1 MPSLELDET
10 DFRILSSLQED
21 SRTPLKELAKSAK
34 ASIPTIRARIKR
46 LTDLGIIKQFTVAIN
61 QRKLIG
67 GIMSIITIKAK
78 PPQLNT
84 IAQTIKNMEEVSEV
98 YLTTGEHDLIVKVSV
113 PDIRSLEDFILHK
126 LSQVPGIETSR
137 NSLIIE
143 VIKEQFGPTLRP
155 GFGFKLFCTYCKKE
169 IKGDMVKRN
178 IQGHDY
184 FFCCETCASVF
195 EKERIVQR

>member
-1 MPSLELDET
+1 MPSIELDET

-21 SRTPLKELAKSAK
+21 SRTPLKELARSAN

-46 LTDLGIIKQFTVAIN
+46 LTDLGIIKQFTVAID
-61 QRKLIG
+61 QKKLTG
-67 GIMSIITIKAK
+67 GVISLITIKAK

-84 IAQTIKNMEEVSEV
+84 IAQIIKDMEEVSEV

-126 LSQVPGIETSR
+126 LSQVPGIEASH

-143 VIKEQFGPTLRP
+143 VVKEKFGPTLRP
-155 GFGFKLFCTYCKKE
+155 GFGIKLFCTYCKKE
-169 IKGDMVKRN
+169 IKGDIVKRN

-195 EKERIVQR
+195 EKERIKR

>member
-1 MPSLELDET
+1 MSKVELDET
-10 DFRILSSLQED
+10 DFRILSALQED
-21 SRTPLKELAKSAK
+21 SRTPLKELARSAN

-46 LTDLGIIKQFTVAIN
+46 LTSLGIIRQFTIVID
-61 QRKLIG
+61 QRKLSG
-67 GIMSIITIKAK
+67 GITSFITIKST
-78 PPQLNT
+78 PPHLKDV
-84 IAQTIKNMEEVSEV
+84 AQTIRNMEEVSEV
-98 YLTTGEHDLIVKVSV
+98 YLSTGESDLIVKVLV

-126 LSQVPGIETSR
+126 LSQVHGIESSR

-143 VIKEQFGPTLRP
+143 VVKEQFGPMLRP
-155 GFGFKLFCTYCKKE
+155 GFGIKLFCNYCKKE

-195 EKERIVQR
+195 EKERTKH